1 MMAKRAKADAQDV
14 KNRYATNKRHA
25 RGGMNDSKIL
35 RGWGAI
41 ELYAGESRK
50 TLLRK
55 GYPVQKDSGGSVW
68 ADSEDMD
75 KQLSCALCCIQRGA
89 AYAHRSQLH
98 PRNT

>member
-1 MMAKRAKADAQDV
+1 MVAMMAKRAKADAQDV
-14 KNRYATNKRHA
+14 KNRYAT
-25 RGGMNDSKIL
+25 IL

-75 KQLSCALCCIQRGA
+75 K
-89 AYAHRSQLH
+89 HRVGISGNLWASLGICGNEA
-98 PRNT
+98 PAPLK

>member
-1 MMAKRAKADAQDV
+1 MAKRAKADAQDV

-55 GYPVQKDSGGSVW
+55 GYPVQKDSGGFVIFFKNIFCLLPQAFVDDHKNFYGLRKNLPAFS
-68 ADSEDMD
+68 
-75 KQLSCALCCIQRGA
+75 
-89 AYAHRSQLH
+89 
-98 PRNT
+98 

>member
-41 ELYAGESRK
+41 ELYAGGPCGLTLKTWTNTGWES
-50 TLLRK
+50 LGICGHLWE
-55 GYPVQKDSGGSVW
+55 SVGT
-68 ADSEDMD
+68 
-75 KQLSCALCCIQRGA
+75 K
-89 AYAHRSQLH
+89 
-98 PRNT
+98 PRPP

>member
-1 MMAKRAKADAQDV
+1 
-14 KNRYATNKRHA
+14 
-25 RGGMNDSKIL
+25 MNDSKIL

-75 KQLSCALCCIQRGA
+75 KKAEGW
-89 AYAHRSQLH
+89 
-98 PRNT
+98 

>member
-25 RGGMNDSKIL
+25 RCGMNDSKIL

-75 KQLSCALCCIQRGA
+75 K
-89 AYAHRSQLH
+89 HRVGISGNLWASLGICGNEA
-98 PRNT
+98 PAPLK

>member
-1 MMAKRAKADAQDV
+1 MVAMMAKRAKADAQDV

-55 GYPVQKDSGGSVW
+55 EFMGNLPAFFLTKLDISF
-68 ADSEDMD
+68 
-75 KQLSCALCCIQRGA
+75 
-89 AYAHRSQLH
+89 
-98 PRNT
+98 